1 MITTESREEKTM
13 HHFARVA
20 LFLTLLVFLSGC
32 VNFMSAEGERMAEI
46 GINDL
51 DKLHAGMTE
60 KEVVALFGP
69 PQSFGID
76 DQGRHFIHFENAKIS
91 RTEGS
96 FAVPFVGAISADT
109 TITGIVLEVYLK
121 DGIVQGTSRYFYQTS
136 NSNEKK

>member
-1 MITTESREEKTM
+1 MRLL
-13 HHFARVA
+13 ARAV

-32 VNFMSAEGERMAEI
+32 VNFMSAKGERMAAI

-51 DKLHAGMTE
+51 DKVKAGMTE

-76 DQGRHFIHFENAKIS
+76 DQGRHFIHFENWKIS
-91 RTEGS
+91 RTEES
-96 FAVPFVGAISADT
+96 FAAPFIGAISADT
-109 TITGIVLEVYLK
+109 TIKKGLAFEVYLK

-136 NSNEKK
+136 NNNEKK